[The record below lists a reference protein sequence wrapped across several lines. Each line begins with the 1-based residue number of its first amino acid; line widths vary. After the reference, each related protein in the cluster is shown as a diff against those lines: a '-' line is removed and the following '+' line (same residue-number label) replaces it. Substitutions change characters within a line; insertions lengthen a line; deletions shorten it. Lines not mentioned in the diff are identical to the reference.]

1 MFPFSAAYF
10 LWTVLNNEG
19 GKQRDIIGNK
29 GPLQQIFEILLKAC
43 PCTVVINYFQK
54 RYLRNLL
61 PRFPRVFVSFYTRGA
76 QLVKKNRPALQYRSL
91 FNQMQIITY
100 SVVGKWAHCETN
112 TQRVNNDVV
121 SNEAGIQNP
130 KLPTIWMDFGFDVV
144 KEWTNL
150 RLSFG
155 NDINVSNRKDNECEY
170 DLNEG
175 KKFFQEQNDH
185 SDACRSIFE
194 REEKVMSQSPKINKH
209 VHITHAEWAFP
220 HSFIHHGVLIAS
232 VWIPVNYTPKSNE
245 FSQHSVLCII

>member
-61 PRFPRVFVSFYTRGA
+61 PRFPRVFVSFYMRGA

-175 KKFFQEQNDH
+175 
-185 SDACRSIFE
+185 
-194 REEKVMSQSPKINKH
+194 EKVLPGTKWSLWRLQVNLWERRKGNVTESQNKQAC
-209 VHITHAEWAFP
+209 THYPCWV
-220 HSFIHHGVLIAS
+220 S
-232 VWIPVNYTPKSNE
+232 IPTQLYSSRCFDCVCVDPCELHAK
-245 FSQHSVLCII
+245 V